1 MRSDATT
8 PCGVRIS
15 DTRYEEDR
23 GRLHPSGPVGARHR
37 RHLCQSRARPGD
49 DLSGDA
55 PGELRA
61 GRDGD
66 VLDLHRLEP
75 HQRRHG
81 LLAGL
86 PAHRA
91 VRVRGGR
98 GDRAG
103 GDPPGRER
111 AGTRDRGRFHR
122 AACDPQQRDR
132 LDLQLHHQDLP
143 EPVPQGAFVRQY
155 LRFLART
162 RRNRR
167 HLGGTGADLC
177 LLPLH
182 PAGTRN
188 ARRGAEPGIEPAG
201 GHSRGLDARPRLGAR
216 GRRRR
221 RRRHDDRAHRVPR
234 SEHDGRNPALRVRRG
249 AARRHRQPRRR
260 RGRRLRGRRARERAR
275 RLRDRQRPQ
284 TLGGAGAHHRRAAAE
299 ALGLLRQGAR
309 DPRMT
314 RRASVGVAVL
324 LAIACLL
331 LPFVVS
337 NYRTFQLTLVLVYA
351 IALLGLNI
359 LTGYNGQISLGHGA
373 FYAIGAYTAAVL
385 MDRLGAP
392 YWATIP
398 AAGAVCLVAGFLFGL
413 PALRLEGLYLALAT
427 FALGVSMPQLL
438 KYHHLEKW
446 TGGVQGIVI
455 AKPEPPAFL
464 LEAGL
469 QMNPDQWLYFFALA
483 VAAMM
488 FVLGWNLLRGRVG
501 RALIAIRDQHIAAE
515 AMGIN
520 NALYKSLAF
529 GVSAMYTGIA
539 GALGA
544 IAVQY
549 VAPDSF
555 TIFLSLVFLVG
566 IVVGGVAS
574 ISGALYGALFIQFV
588 PNVADE
594 ISKAAPWAIFGL
606 FLIGFVYL
614 MPAGVAGAVR
624 MLLVRRMQKG
634 AK

>member
-1 MRSDATT
+1 
-8 PCGVRIS
+8 
-15 DTRYEEDR
+15 
-23 GRLHPSGPVGARHR
+23 
-37 RHLCQSRARPGD
+37 
-49 DLSGDA
+49 
-55 PGELRA
+55 
-61 GRDGD
+61 
-66 VLDLHRLEP
+66 
-75 HQRRHG
+75 
-81 LLAGL
+81 
-86 PAHRA
+86 
-91 VRVRGGR
+91 
-98 GDRAG
+98 
-103 GDPPGRER
+103 
-111 AGTRDRGRFHR
+111 
-122 AACDPQQRDR
+122 
-132 LDLQLHHQDLP
+132 
-143 EPVPQGAFVRQY
+143 
-155 LRFLART
+155 
-162 RRNRR
+162 
-167 HLGGTGADLC
+167 
-177 LLPLH
+177 
-182 PAGTRN
+182 
-188 ARRGAEPGIEPAG
+188 
-201 GHSRGLDARPRLGAR
+201 
-216 GRRRR
+216 
-221 RRRHDDRAHRVPR
+221 
-234 SEHDGRNPALRVRRG
+234 
-249 AARRHRQPRRR
+249 
-260 RGRRLRGRRARERAR
+260 
-275 RLRDRQRPQ
+275 
-284 TLGGAGAHHRRAAAE
+284 
-299 ALGLLRQGAR
+299 
-309 DPRMT
+309 MT
-314 RRASVGVAVL
+314 RRVYIGVAVL
-324 LAIACLL
+324 LAIACV

-392 YWATIP
+392 YWATLP

-464 LEAGL
+464 REAGL

-529 GVSAMYTGIA
+529 GVSAMYTGVA

-566 IVVGGVAS
+566 IVVGGLAS

-614 MPAGVAGAVR
+614 MPSGVAGAVR
-624 MLLVRRMQKG
+624 MLLVRLMRKG

>member
-1 MRSDATT
+1 
-8 PCGVRIS
+8 
-15 DTRYEEDR
+15 
-23 GRLHPSGPVGARHR
+23 
-37 RHLCQSRARPGD
+37 
-49 DLSGDA
+49 
-55 PGELRA
+55 
-61 GRDGD
+61 
-66 VLDLHRLEP
+66 
-75 HQRRHG
+75 
-81 LLAGL
+81 
-86 PAHRA
+86 
-91 VRVRGGR
+91 
-98 GDRAG
+98 
-103 GDPPGRER
+103 
-111 AGTRDRGRFHR
+111 
-122 AACDPQQRDR
+122 
-132 LDLQLHHQDLP
+132 
-143 EPVPQGAFVRQY
+143 
-155 LRFLART
+155 
-162 RRNRR
+162 
-167 HLGGTGADLC
+167 
-177 LLPLH
+177 
-182 PAGTRN
+182 
-188 ARRGAEPGIEPAG
+188 
-201 GHSRGLDARPRLGAR
+201 
-216 GRRRR
+216 
-221 RRRHDDRAHRVPR
+221 
-234 SEHDGRNPALRVRRG
+234 
-249 AARRHRQPRRR
+249 
-260 RGRRLRGRRARERAR
+260 
-275 RLRDRQRPQ
+275 
-284 TLGGAGAHHRRAAAE
+284 
-299 ALGLLRQGAR
+299 
-309 DPRMT
+309 MT
-314 RRASVGVAVL
+314 RRASIAVTVL
-324 LAIACLL
+324 VAIACV

-464 LEAGL
+464 REAGL
-469 QMNPDQWLYFFALA
+469 QMNSDQWLYFFALA
-483 VAAMM
+483 VTVVM

-520 NALYKSLAF
+520 SALYKSLAF

-566 IVVGGVAS
+566 IVVGGLAS